1 MSVYY
6 SALVFCRS
14 SPQMEKR
21 GILANFD
28 VRDLV
33 LESLSCG
40 SESLEEPW
48 DDRETPRREVEEEHQ
63 WDRVVQCS
71 GFTDN
76 LQCI

>member
-28 VRDLV
+28 ARDLV
-33 LESLSCG
+33 LESLELRIG
-40 SESLEEPW
+40 ES
-48 DDRETPRREVEEEHQ
+48 
-63 WDRVVQCS
+63 
-71 GFTDN
+71 GGAMG
-76 LQCI
+76 